1 MAKKKVQFESFPDGV
16 CKLWQLDGG
25 KRPVLL
31 LSGVRY
37 RERTVGERRNF
48 DAEQAGHTIQM
59 LIRIPQ
65 MDFVKPGVFVTIGD
79 QQYKVLQAQKIN
91 DTLNISFITTERR
104 SLRPFCARS
113 SAAWAMPSSSWP

>member
-16 CKLWQLDGG
+16 CKLWKLDGG

-79 QQYKVLQAQKIN
+79 QQYKVLPGSEDQ
-91 DTLNISFITTERR
+91 
-104 SLRPFCARS
+104 
-113 SAAWAMPSSSWP
+113 